1 MPKFYNIM
9 LFVSMFVIWSFTVKA
24 QVREQKNQVEEGIVE
39 QIQNSAGNE
48 NANLEESENTMKKE
62 ERPICPYCKSK
73 NTAIIMY
80 GEINVSEKLEKA
92 MENGEVIMG
101 GCILSDDS
109 PAFYCND
116 CEESFGKYDDM

>member
-9 LFVSMFVIWSFTVKA
+9 LFVSMFMIWSFTVKA
-24 QVREQKNQVEEGIVE
+24 QVQEQKNQVEEGIVE

-80 GEINVSEKLEKA
+80 GEIKKGIKFSLPLA
-92 MENGEVIMG
+92 AASFGIFYVISTFGGNLLMG
-101 GCILSDDS
+101 G
-109 PAFYCND
+109 F
-116 CEESFGKYDDM
+116 